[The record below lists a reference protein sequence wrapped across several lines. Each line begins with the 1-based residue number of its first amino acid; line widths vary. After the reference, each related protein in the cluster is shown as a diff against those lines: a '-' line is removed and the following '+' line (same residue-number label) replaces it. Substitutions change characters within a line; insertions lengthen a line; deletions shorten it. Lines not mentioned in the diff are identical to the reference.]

1 METPVEG
8 ASLGPNLTL
17 QAGPPPVC
25 RGAVAVSLVMARGAG
40 AMAWAHRYERLEL
53 VFDHQAGACAVLA
66 LEPIGRRLLQ
76 LCGFGEQLGA
86 RLTRRMLLVFEDDN
100 ESRRPLS

>member
-1 METPVEG
+1 M
-8 ASLGPNLTL
+8 
-17 QAGPPPVC
+17 
-25 RGAVAVSLVMARGAG
+25 AVSLVMARGAG

-53 VFDHQAGACAVLA
+53 VFDHQAVACAVPA
-66 LEPIGRRLLQ
+66 PTGRRLLQ

-86 RLTRRMLLVFEDDN
+86 RLTCRRMLLVFEDDN